1 MDGFCTGS
9 GWRDENLFLELRGK
23 EKELLPIRVG
33 QEVAFRVD
41 GRRSCIGYRPPDD
54 LSLVP
59 CPDENSGIS
68 SSQCPA
74 CFERAHI
81 LPCLRCDG
89 ERCRNPERRSS
100 CVQPENHAVYL
111 AAFGPGLHKVGVA
124 RWGRRRE
131 RVLEQGAR
139 AALIIARDDGQ
150 MVRRLEKMVSKT
162 GIPDR
167 IPPGQKISALTER
180 GEPGQLAEE
189 LLSALAGI
197 RHRVRGQWL
206 RTPEL
211 LEIPEF
217 PALPHR
223 PLELQPEGLALRG
236 QVRGVIGQ
244 HLIVSR
250 EADELVAVDATALHG
265 YRLRPLSA
273 DEGSSGQAA
282 LLLVG

>member
-9 GWRDENLFLELRGK
+9 GWRDDRLFLELREGD
-23 EKELLPIRVG
+23 EKLLPIEQG
-33 QEVAFRVD
+33 QELAFRVE
-41 GRRSCIGYRPPDD
+41 GLRSCVGYRPPTDHH
-54 LSLVP
+54 LLP
-59 CPDENSGIS
+59 CPDQKAGIKA
-68 SSQCPA
+68 SQCPE
-74 CFERAHI
+74 CFTRAAI

-89 ERCRNPERRSS
+89 DRCRNPERRGS

-150 MVRRLEKMVSKT
+150 MVRRLEQSIARI

-167 IPPGQKISALTER
+167 IPHGEKISALTEH

-189 LLSALAGI
+189 LLSRLAGI

-206 RTPEL
+206 DLAEL

-217 PALPHR
+217 PALEHR
-223 PLELQPEGLALRG
+223 PIELPAEDLAVRG
-236 QVRGVIGQ
+236 QVERIIGQ
-244 HLIVSR
+244 TIILRR
-250 EADELVAVDATALHG
+250 EGNELVAIEATSLHG
-265 YRLRPLSA
+265 YQLRSLRP
-273 DEGSSGQAA
+273 DEGSSGQAS
-282 LLLVG
+282 LLFAA